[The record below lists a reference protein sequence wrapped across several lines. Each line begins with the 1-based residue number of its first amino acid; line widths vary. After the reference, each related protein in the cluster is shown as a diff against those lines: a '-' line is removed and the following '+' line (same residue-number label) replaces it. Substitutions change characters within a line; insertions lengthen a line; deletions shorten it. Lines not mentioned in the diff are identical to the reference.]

1 MAKIL
6 VVLPRPSRFDIANKG
21 VLVGPARQLVDE
33 ALGQDYDVCY
43 SWDFRAEQGVYDI
56 IILTGQ
62 ESLDTFVH
70 GKELSAARG
79 FVWHLGDQKLVATF
93 WPQDAV
99 DIKDYESD
107 TEESDDDAGAKST
120 GKDSAPT
127 QRRNYRFWF
136 LADCAKV
143 LSGASW
149 FAAQAAFNY
158 VPNDEAAAILA
169 HAGGRTIYLDIESH
183 PDTDTLQCLSF
194 AIDDGPVY
202 TVVVYDYRGQLAPGA
217 HYMLAQ
223 LARRLC
229 DSKIVIHNAGFDLP
243 FLALY
248 HGMPFGP
255 DIEDTM
261 LMGHR
266 IFPEAE
272 KSLAHN
278 ITLWINEP
286 YHKSEGGTWHPRSWA
301 QQDTL
306 LRYNS
311 KDVATL
317 RAIHKAQWA
326 YVEARGDAGLRASV
340 RQVNDSIFQYLYTS
354 LHGLPVNG
362 LKLLEH
368 RRAEEFAA
376 AQYERVVSILAGF
389 KLNPGSPKQVANY
402 FIKGLSYPVHKR
414 TATGE
419 PCVDEGTLYGFLLK
433 YKNPIVVALL
443 KFKHARKVVGELGF
457 TMWHGLKQR

>member
-1 MAKIL
+1 MAKTL

-21 VLVGPARQLVDE
+21 VLIGPARQLVNE
-33 ALGQDYDVCY
+33 ALGLDYDVCY
-43 SWDFRAEQGVYDI
+43 APEFRAKQPAYEY

-62 ESLDTFVH
+62 ESLDAFIH
-70 GKELSAARG
+70 GKEILSARG
-79 FVWHLGDQKLVATF
+79 YVWHLGPQKLVATI

-99 DIKDYESD
+99 DLKDYESD
-107 TEESDDDAGAKST
+107 NDEDDDASAAST

-127 QRRNYRFWF
+127 QRRNFRFWF
-136 LADCAKV
+136 LADCKK
-143 LSGASW
+143 L
-149 FAAQAAFNY
+149 FAREYYGAQAEFNHIS
-158 VPNDEAAAILA
+158 NDAAAAILA
-169 HAGGRTIYLDIESH
+169 RVGGGGTIYLDIETH
-183 PDTDTLQCLSF
+183 PDTNTLQCLSF
-194 AIDDGPVY
+194 AHDNGPVF
-202 TVVVYDYRGQLAPGA
+202 TVVIYDYRGDRSNGALGFLAA
-217 HYMLAQ
+217 
-223 LARRLC
+223 LARRLG

-248 HGMPFGP
+248 HGIPFGP

-266 IFPEAE
+266 INPEIE

-317 RAIHKAQWA
+317 RAIHRAQWA
-326 YVEARGDAGLRASV
+326 YAEASGDEGLCASV
-340 RQVNDSIFQYLYTS
+340 RQVNDSIFPYLYTS

-368 RRAEEFAA
+368 RRVHEFAA
-376 AQYERVVSILAGF
+376 AQYGRIVSILAGF
-389 KLNPGSPKQVANY
+389 QLNPGSPKQVAGY
-402 FIKGLSYPVHKR
+402 FIKGLSYPVRKR

-457 TMWHGLKQR
+457 TMWHGLKKR